1 MIVTYKDIWHVSTEL
16 MRVYAIKSNAMHEK
30 HGGEDLIKFSGPYH
44 GERFSAG
51 EKVVDSVYFCGYY

>member
-30 HGGEDLIKFSGPYH
+30 HGGEDLINFSGPY
-44 GERFSAG
+44 
-51 EKVVDSVYFCGYY
+51 